1 MMTANYVVVFCQAID
16 GRGVRIWIDGGWGV
30 DALLERQTRPHDDL
44 DIVVEEKDVP
54 AVRALLVEWGY
65 GDVPR
70 DDTRPWNFVMG
81 DKKGHEVDFHV
92 VLVDDH
98 GNGVYGPG
106 NFVYPAAALAGIGS
120 IAGCQVNC
128 IAPEFMVQ
136 FHTGYPLR
144 EKDFH
149 DVWALCQRFG
159 LEMPGEYRTH

>member
-1 MMTANYVVVFCQAID
+1 MMTANDVVAFCRALD
-16 GRGVRIWIDGGWGV
+16 RRGVSIWIDGGWGV
-30 DALLERQTRPHDDL
+30 DALLEKQTRPHDDL

-54 AVRALLVEWGY
+54 AVRGLLAEWGY

-81 DKKGHEVDFHV
+81 DGKGHEVDFHV
-92 VLVDDH
+92 VVIDGGGD
-98 GNGVYGPG
+98 GVYGPG
-106 NFVYPAAALAGIGS
+106 HFVYPKAALAGIGS
-120 IAGCQVNC
+120 IAGRQVNC
-128 IAPEFMVQ
+128 IAPEFMVR

-159 LEMPGEYRTH
+159 LEMPGEYRRH